1 MTISVRRATSRGLRA
16 AAPPDRTC
24 SARRRGTTSK
34 PATRNPARMRFA
46 DIAEPM
52 IPSPIIPTVCCFIAP
67 SFSVGPSPNTLPFSL
82 KKGGGVAGPVS
93 NLLVGV
99 DIGGTFTDCVVLG
112 RGGDIT
118 ATKAPSTPGN
128 FAEGMLAAMRVA
140 AERLG
145 LSFEQFCG
153 EIAVLTHGT
162 TVGTNALI
170 QRKGAKVG
178 LITTRGHEDA
188 IHIMRGS
195 RGVSSRDIAK
205 VVHFPSSQK
214 PVPIVPKRLIEGV
227 SERVDCFGD
236 IVVPLNEAEAAAAI
250 QRLVALDVEA
260 IAVCFLWSFK
270 HTRHELR
277 VKEMVRD
284 LAPHVFVSCSVDIA
298 PKWGEYERMTA
309 TALNAY
315 IGPVMAKYLGNLDRQ
330 LKASGYAQPLQ
341 ITQCAGGSI
350 SVDKAMESPLLTLDS
365 GPVSGVMGS
374 LYLGKLMDCPNII
387 TTDMGGTSF
396 DVGIIAGGQPA
407 YSFVSNVAQYEY
419 FLPRVDIQAIGS
431 GGGSLAR
438 VDPAAKTLAVGP
450 ESAGADPGPV
460 CYGKGGTIATVTD
473 ADVVLGTINPDNFL
487 GGRIKLDRKKA
498 VESVQRIASA
508 LGLSLMEAASGIARI
523 AEFKMADI
531 IRKTT
536 VEKGFDPRDCVLFAF
551 GGAGP
556 AHAGV
561 FARELG
567 VQKVI
572 VPQKE
577 IASTWCAFGAASA
590 DILHVYEQVDIQAS
604 PFDAARVNASL
615 EALEKRANEQMDRD
629 GIAPARRGYG
639 FSLDMRHKGQINEV
653 EVMLPEKR
661 VSGSLWGR
669 LHQRFYARYE
679 QLYGSGSSY
688 GEARLEIVT
697 LRLRATAAT
706 PRPKLSRAKKLSA
719 KIDPEAGRGRRQIYW
734 SDLKKTAAT
743 PIYDGALL
751 EPGNHI
757 RGPAVIETTDTT
769 VVVHPGRS
777 LKVDAYGN
785 FEINFGKQA

>member
-1 MTISVRRATSRGLRA
+1 VQ
-16 AAPPDRTC
+16 
-24 SARRRGTTSK
+24 
-34 PATRNPARMRFA
+34 NF
-46 DIAEPM
+46 
-52 IPSPIIPTVCCFIAP
+52 
-67 SFSVGPSPNTLPFSL
+67 
-82 KKGGGVAGPVS
+82 
-93 NLLVGV
+93 LVGV
-99 DIGGTFTDCVVLG
+99 DIGGTFTDCVVLDRAG
-112 RGGDIT
+112 RIT
-118 ATKAPSTPGN
+118 ATKSSSTPGN

-145 LSFEQFCG
+145 ISFERFCRD
-153 EIAVLTHGT
+153 IAVLTHGT

-195 RGVSSRDIAK
+195 RGVTSRDIAK

-227 SERVDCFGD
+227 SERVDCFGEV
-236 IVVPLNEAEAAAAI
+236 VVPLNEAEAEIAI
-250 QRLVALDVEA
+250 RRLVEQGVEA
-260 IAVCFLWSFK
+260 IGVCFLWSFK
-270 HTRHELR
+270 TPRHEQR
-277 VKEMVRD
+277 VKEMIRD
-284 LAPHVFVSCSVDIA
+284 LAPQMFVSCSTDIA
-298 PKWGEYERMTA
+298 PKWGEYERVTA

-315 IGPVMAKYLGNLDRQ
+315 IGPVMAKYLGNLDSR
-330 LKASGYAQPLQ
+330 LKASGYTQPLQ
-341 ITQCAGGSI
+341 ITQCGGGSI

-365 GPVSGVMGS
+365 GPVSGVTGS
-374 LYLGKLMDCPNII
+374 LYLGKLMGCPNII

-396 DVGIIAGGQPA
+396 DVGIIHDGQPE

-438 VDPAAKTLAVGP
+438 FDAVSKTLRVGP

-460 CYGKGGTIATVTD
+460 CYGKGGTVPTVTD
-473 ADVVLGTINPDNFL
+473 ADVVLGFINPDNFL
-487 GGRIKLDRKKA
+487 GGRIKLDRTKA
-498 VESVQRIASA
+498 VAAVQRVADA
-508 LGLSLMEAASGIARI
+508 LGLSLMETAGGIARI

-531 IRKTT
+531 IRRMT
-536 VEKGFDPRDCVLFAF
+536 VEKGFDPRDFVLFAF

-561 FARELG
+561 FAHELG

-572 VPQKE
+572 IPQKE
-577 IASTWCAFGAASA
+577 IASTWCAFGAAAA

-604 PFDAARVNASL
+604 PFDAARVNRALESL
-615 EALEKRANEQMDRD
+615 EKKANAQMDRD
-629 GIAPARRGYG
+629 GIAKARRRFQ

-653 EVMLPEKR
+653 EVMLPEQRIKPR
-661 VSGSLWGR
+661 FWGP
-669 LHQRFYARYE
+669 LGQRFYKRYE
-679 QLYGSGSSY
+679 QLYGHGSSY
-688 GEARLEIVT
+688 GEARLELVT

-706 PRPKLSRAKKLSA
+706 PRPKLAATKKLVA
-719 KIDPEAGRGRRQIYW
+719 RIDPKAGRGKRSIFW
-734 SDLKKTAAT
+734 ADLKKSVST

-751 EPGNHI
+751 VPGNRI

-777 LKVDAYGN
+777 LRVDAFGN
-785 FEINFGKQA
+785 FEINFGKSK

>member
-1 MTISVRRATSRGLRA
+1 MSKSLTRACAPVPLKGQSSRITPRFASTSRAASFTGIGSVLVSITIAPRLADAPSSAATSARAWAEGSEVMTISARRATSRGLRA
-16 AAPPDRTC
+16 AIPPERAC

-34 PATRNPARMRFA
+34 PATRNPARARFA

-52 IPSPIIPTVCCFIAP
+52 IPRPIIPTVCCFIAP
-67 SFSVGPSPNTLPFSL
+67 LLLLVRRQIRYHSRS
-82 KKGGGVAGPVS
+82 KKGGGVAGPGS

-99 DIGGTFTDCVVLG
+99 DIGGTFTDCVVLDHSG
-112 RGGDIT
+112 RIT

-145 LSFEQFCG
+145 LSFEQFCS
-153 EIAVLTHGT
+153 EIAMLTHGT

-195 RGVSSRDIAK
+195 RGVSSRDIAR

-227 SERVDCFGD
+227 SERVDCFGEV
-236 IVVPLNEAEAAAAI
+236 VVPLNESQAEDAI
-250 QRLVALDVEA
+250 RRLVEQGVEA
-260 IAVCFLWSFK
+260 IGVCFLWSFK
-270 HTRHELR
+270 YPQHERR
-277 VKEMVRD
+277 VKEMIEKI
-284 LAPHVFVSCSVDIA
+284 APTLFVSCSTDIA
-298 PKWGEYERMTA
+298 PRWGEYERVTA

-315 IGPVMAKYLGNLDRQ
+315 IGPVMAKYLANLDEQ
-330 LKASGYAQPLQ
+330 LKKSGYQQPLQ
-341 ITQCAGGSI
+341 ITQCGGGSI
-350 SVDKAMESPLLTLDS
+350 SVDRAIESPLLTLDS
-365 GPVSGVMGS
+365 GPVSGVTGS
-374 LYLGKLMDCPNII
+374 LYLGKVMDVPNII

-396 DVGIIAGGQPA
+396 DVGIIYGGQPA

-419 FLPRVDIQAIGS
+419 FLPKVDIQAIGS

-438 VDPAAKTLAVGP
+438 VDAAAKTLSVGP
-450 ESAGADPGPV
+450 ESAGADPGPA
-460 CYGKGGTIATVTD
+460 CYGKGGTT
-473 ADVVLGTINPDNFL
+473 
-487 GGRIKLDRKKA
+487 
-498 VESVQRIASA
+498 
-508 LGLSLMEAASGIARI
+508 ASGVARI

-536 VEKGFDPRDCVLFAF
+536 VEKGFDPRDFVLFAF

-590 DILHVYEQVDIQAS
+590 DILHVYEQVDIQTS
-604 PFDAARVNASL
+604 PFEADRINAALAAL
-615 EALEKRANEQMDRD
+615 EAKANGQMDKD

-639 FSLDMRHKGQINEV
+639 FSLDMRDRK
-653 EVMLPEKR
+653 
-661 VSGSLWGR
+661 STR
-669 LHQRFYARYE
+669 LN
-679 QLYGSGSSY
+679 SS
-688 GEARLEIVT
+688 
-697 LRLRATAAT
+697 
-706 PRPKLSRAKKLSA
+706 
-719 KIDPEAGRGRRQIYW
+719 
-734 SDLKKTAAT
+734 
-743 PIYDGALL
+743 
-751 EPGNHI
+751 H
-757 RGPAVIETTDTT
+757 
-769 VVVHPGRS
+769 
-777 LKVDAYGN
+777 
-785 FEINFGKQA
+785 